1 MAWNSRCGQG
11 CGCVLWGLK
20 QRLRGSIS
28 GLHGVGRGEGGG
40 RGPRSRARRSSVSPS
55 RRKSGQLRAYSR
67 SPSSTSSLLLP
78 LRRPMHRTAFATS
91 LPLTLSNSAFPP
103 SPHAPYRLRHASLS
117 SSLHLPPHPAPPR
130 PPLNRSDAVS
140 AKWFSASGLD
150 IGSDISAPLP
160 PPGGLSR
167 WTFLFV
173 GGAAGVFSR
182 TLTAPFERLKLS
194 AQINAG
200 GGPQVRTN
208 ECVARCVRTNT
219 CVCHGCGYVDGCV
232 CGRCGDG
239 WWRSRS
245 WE

>member
-1 MAWNSRCGQG
+1 M
-11 CGCVLWGLK
+11 VWGK
-20 QRLRGSIS
+20 
-28 GLHGVGRGEGGG
+28 GGG
-40 RGPRSRARRSSVSPS
+40 RGGPRSRANRRSVSS
-55 RRKSGQLRAYSR
+55 KEWAIAGI
-67 SPSSTSSLLLP
+67 LP
-78 LRRPMHRTAFATS
+78 FTLFNS
-91 LPLTLSNSAFPP
+91 LTLSNPASPP
-103 SPHAPYRLRHASLS
+103 SPHAPYHLRHTSLS
-117 SSLHLPPHPAPPR
+117 SSLHLSPPPHPTPPR
-130 PPLNRSDAVS
+130 PPLKLSDAVS

-208 ECVARCVRTNT
+208 ECVACM
-219 CVCHGCGYVDGCV
+219 
-232 CGRCGDG
+232 
-239 WWRSRS
+239 
-245 WE
+245 